1 MHGGRLRKE
10 KRPKS
15 VGLRSCRNEN
25 DASRGTTSRTARK
38 APLQVAAPDPSLRHH
53 RREQGMMLALALPAL
68 LVVLLLLV
76 LPVGWL
82 AWQSIYHDGFTLENY
97 RRILSEDIYWRSF
110 SLTFEISLLVTL
122 LALLLGFPIA
132 YAASAVPRGWSV
144 LILALVILPFWT
156 SVLVRAYA
164 WLALLQRTGV
174 INQFLQYFGVIEE
187 PLALVHNTF
196 GTVVATV
203 HILLPFMVLPLY
215 ATMQKIPN
223 DLMQAGASLGGT
235 PSHTFWRIFLPLSLP
250 GVLAGTTLVFVLC
263 LGFYITPELLG
274 GGRTVMVSMLVS
286 RNVELYNQWGA
297 ASAVGVVLLIS
308 VFAIFLIVGRFIPL
322 DRVLGPK

>member
-1 MHGGRLRKE
+1 MAL
-10 KRPKS
+10 
-15 VGLRSCRNEN
+15 N
-25 DASRGTTSRTARK
+25 GTVKDIS
-38 APLQVAAPDPSLRHH
+38 LQHQ
-53 RREQGMMLALALPAL
+53 RREQGLMLALALPAL
-68 LVVLLLLV
+68 LVILLLIV

-97 RRILSEDIYWRSF
+97 RRIISEDIYWRSF
-110 SLTFEISLLVTL
+110 ALTFEISLLVTV
-122 LALLLGFPIA
+122 LALLLGYPIA
-132 YAASAVPRGWSV
+132 YAASAASKGWSII
-144 LILALVILPFWT
+144 ILALVVLPFWT

-174 INQFLQYFGVIEE
+174 INHLLQDLGIIGE

-196 GTVVATV
+196 GTVVATL

-215 ATMQKIPN
+215 ATMQTIPR
-223 DLMQAGASLGGT
+223 DLLQAGDSLGGS

-250 GVLAGTTLVFVLC
+250 GVLAGSTLVFVLS

-274 GGRTVMVSMLVS
+274 GGRTIMVSMLVS

-297 ASAVGVVLLIS
+297 ASAVGVVLLLGVAI
-308 VFAIFLIVGRFIPL
+308 IFLVVSRFIPL
-322 DRVLGPK
+322 DRVLGQK

>member
-1 MHGGRLRKE
+1 MAL
-10 KRPKS
+10 
-15 VGLRSCRNEN
+15 N
-25 DASRGTTSRTARK
+25 GTIRDIS
-38 APLQVAAPDPSLRHH
+38 LQHQ
-53 RREQGMMLALALPAL
+53 RREQGLMLALALPAL
-68 LVVLLLLV
+68 LVILLLIV

-97 RRILSEDIYWRSF
+97 RRIVSEDIYWRSF
-110 SLTFEISLLVTL
+110 ALTFEISLLVTV
-122 LALLLGFPIA
+122 LALLLGYPIA
-132 YAASAVPRGWSV
+132 YAASAAPKGLSIV
-144 LILALVILPFWT
+144 ILALVVLPFWT

-174 INQFLQYFGVIEE
+174 INHLLQGLGIIDE
-187 PLALVHNTF
+187 PLALVHNSF
-196 GTVVATV
+196 GTVVATL

-215 ATMQKIPN
+215 ATMQKIPR
-223 DLMQAGASLGGT
+223 DLMQAGASLGGS

-250 GVLAGTTLVFVLC
+250 GVLAGSTLVFVLS

-297 ASAVGVVLLIS
+297 ASAVGVVLL
-308 VFAIFLIVGRFIPL
+308 VGVAVIFLVVSRFIPL
-322 DRVLGPK
+322 DRVLGQK